1 MVADEVR
8 KLAEHT
14 ARSAGQIRTSTVEIT
29 QRTRE
34 ALVSIERTVVQVEA
48 ANTTIDDSSSS
59 LTAIDSFNLDVENAS
74 HEIALMVEQQA
85 ITATDIAN
93 NMETVN
99 AMGEQNHASALSVG
113 TSVEELRATA
123 HALHELV
130 RHFEKSL

>member
-1 MVADEVR
+1 M
-8 KLAEHT
+8 AEHSIHQVAPFYHSVTEVKRLSVDTET
-14 ARSAGQIRTSTVEIT
+14 A
-29 QRTRE
+29 
-34 ALVSIERTVVQVEA
+34 
-48 ANTTIDDSSSS
+48 
-59 LTAIDSFNLDVENAS
+59 
-74 HEIALMVEQQA
+74 IALMVEQQA